1 MQLTHNIIIESSDN
15 SNDVLVSTES
25 CDYIM
30 KTKEVKVSHVTQN
43 EYIEKINIGN
53 FFEYFSVT
61 LPYSKKNT
69 KSNKQTKK
77 QRTET
82 LCPRDTSS
90 VEVCGH
96 VGPLQQKIF

>member
-25 CDYIM
+25 YDYIM

-43 EYIEKINIGN
+43 KYIEKINIGN

-61 LPYSKKNT
+61 LPYSKK
-69 KSNKQTKK
+69 KHKIKQTNKK
-77 QRTET
+77 TT
-82 LCPRDTSS
+82 YRDIVS
-90 VEVCGH
+90 
-96 VGPLQQKIF
+96 